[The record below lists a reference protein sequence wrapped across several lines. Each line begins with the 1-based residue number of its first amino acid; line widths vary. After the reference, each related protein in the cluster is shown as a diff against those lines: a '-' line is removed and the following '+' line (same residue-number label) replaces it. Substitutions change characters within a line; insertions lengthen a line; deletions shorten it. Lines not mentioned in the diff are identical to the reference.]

1 MNKIVIMIGLL
12 LLAVSAFGQQQ
23 YPRDMK
29 FPQIEFNPAT
39 PQEFTTD
46 NGIKV
51 FFLEDHKLPVVTLNA
66 YFKGGDIYDPQDKV
80 GLASLTASLMRNGG
94 AGKLNPDQVDFDL
107 EFLAANINCNS
118 GERDYNIGLRT
129 LRKDLDK
136 TTGILADIILKPA
149 FDTAKVTLEKSVT
162 QDQIRRQ
169 NDDPGQVTR
178 RVFYQTIYGD
188 HPYGWY
194 ATLASID
201 NITRADIIDCHKKYF
216 VPDNCIMAI
225 SGDMTLND
233 VKVLLKKYFGDW
245 KKAELTLS
253 AKAMAETSYKPGV
266 YYAQKDINQANIR
279 FGHLLMTDENPD
291 QYAFEIMNFALG
303 GGGFSSR
310 MMSQVRTTA
319 GLAYSVGSYP
329 VYRQLMG
336 LHFSYCVTK
345 AESLSKTLQ
354 MMFDVINEVRNNGIT
369 AEEMELAKESTINGY
384 IFGFDTPS
392 KLVNAY
398 ARNELRG
405 FPKDKIKTDLE
416 KYQAVTLEKCN
427 QVAKFYLNTDD
438 IVIVITGNKGL
449 FDKPLDT
456 FGPVT
461 DVSMEIQ

>member
-1 MNKIVIMIGLL
+1 MNRLLIVIGLL
-12 LLAVSAFGQQQ
+12 LLALSAFGQQQ
-23 YPRDMK
+23 NPRDMK

-51 FFLEDHKLPVVTLNA
+51 FFLEDHKLPVVTLDA
-66 YFKGGDIYDPQDKV
+66 YFKGGDIYDPQEKV

-94 AGKLNPDQVDFDL
+94 AGKRTPDQVDFDL
-107 EFLAANINCNS
+107 EFLAANIDCNS
-118 GERDYNIGLRT
+118 GQESFNIGLRT

-136 TTGILADIILKPA
+136 TAGILADIIQKPT
-149 FDTAKVTLEKSVT
+149 FDTAKVALEKSVT

-194 ATLASID
+194 PTLASID
-201 NITRADIIDCHKKYF
+201 KINRADIIDNYKKYF
-216 VPDNCIMAI
+216 VPNNCIMAI
-225 SGDMTLND
+225 SGDLTLND
-233 VKVLLKKYFGDW
+233 VKALLKKYFGDW
-245 KKAELTLS
+245 KKSELNLPN
-253 AKAMAETSYKPGV
+253 KPMAEATYKPGI
-266 YYAQKDINQANIR
+266 YYAAKDINQANIR
-279 FGHLLMTDENPD
+279 FGHLLMTDDNPD

-329 VYRQLMG
+329 VYRPLMG
-336 LHFSYCVTK
+336 LHFSYCLTK

-354 MMFDVINEVRNNGIT
+354 MMFDVINDVRTNGIT
-369 AEEMELAKESTINGY
+369 EDEMELAKESTINSY
-384 IFGFDTPS
+384 IFGFDTPA

-398 ARNELRG
+398 ASNELRG

-427 QVAKFYLNTDD
+427 QVAKYYLNTDD
-438 IVIVITGNKGL
+438 IVIVITGNKDL
-449 FDKPLDT
+449 FDKPLDS

-461 DVSMEIQ
+461 NVSMEIK